1 MPTPQYPVRTDCP
14 TCGDPLHVTRLE
26 CETCGTAIEGHFLL
40 NSLSRLPSDSLN
52 FLESFIRNK
61 GVIKD
66 IEVDLGISYP
76 TVRARLDDVVN
87 QLGFN
92 EQRKLRPSQEREERR
107 SILER
112 LSNGTI
118 TAETAANL
126 MASLNERSQS

>member
-1 MPTPQYPVRTDCP
+1 MPTAQYSVRTDCP
-14 TCGDPLHVTRLE
+14 TCGDALHVTRLE
-26 CETCGTAIEGHFLL
+26 CDTCGTAMEGHFLL
-40 NSLSRLPSDSLN
+40 NSLSRLPADSLG

-87 QLGFN
+87 QLGFP
-92 EQRKLRPSQEREERR
+92 EKRKLRPSQEREERR

-112 LSNGTI
+112 LSAGTI

-126 MASLNERSQS
+126 MAELNERNQS

>member
-40 NSLSRLPSDSLN
+40 NSLSRLPGDSLN

-118 TAETAANL
+118 TAETAATL